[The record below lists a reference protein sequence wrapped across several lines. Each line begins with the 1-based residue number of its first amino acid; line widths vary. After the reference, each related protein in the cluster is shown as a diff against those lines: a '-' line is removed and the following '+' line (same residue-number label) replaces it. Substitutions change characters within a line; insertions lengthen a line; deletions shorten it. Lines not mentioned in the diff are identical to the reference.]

1 MDREEF
7 EENDTN
13 RTLMPKTEDNAEA
26 QYETESETE
35 AGPEEKVMS
44 HDEFE
49 IRPLVNPRA
58 GAAATWSH
66 ESVITLLAYIEW
78 CVESGKD
85 FRTEGLL
92 LLSQELRTSI
102 KRSKNK
108 VFEIWVKHKRRKY
121 SHKPYSWLL
130 TMGIESLNLGF
141 EDIQSVRDRVRE
153 IRPTTGSSV
162 LPTET
167 TPTRRRLVTIVSE
180 SPQECVHSNH

>member
-1 MDREEF
+1 MDREEV
-7 EENDTN
+7 EKTDPN
-13 RTLMPKTEDNAEA
+13 RALMPRTHDNAEA

-35 AGPEEKVMS
+35 AGPEEEVAS

-66 ESVITLLAYIEW
+66 ESIIILLAYIEW

-92 LLSQELRTSI
+92 LLSQELGTSM
-102 KRSKNK
+102 KRSKK
-108 VFEIWVKHKRRKY
+108 KAFDIWVKHKRRRY
-121 SHKPYSWLL
+121 SHKPYSCLL
-130 TMGIESLNLGF
+130 TVGIESLNLDF
-141 EDIQSVRDRVRE
+141 EVIQSVRDRVRE
-153 IRPTTGSSV
+153 IRPTTGDSV

-167 TPTRRRLVTIVSE
+167 TPTRRRLVTIVSK
-180 SPQECVHSNH
+180 SQQEYLNFNH